1 MAIGLFQ
8 FDGGSG
14 LDPRYDITAPV
25 FDKAE
30 FLNGVAEQFES
41 RNRSSSAKWSISCSM
56 IR

>member
-8 FDGGSG
+8 FDGSG